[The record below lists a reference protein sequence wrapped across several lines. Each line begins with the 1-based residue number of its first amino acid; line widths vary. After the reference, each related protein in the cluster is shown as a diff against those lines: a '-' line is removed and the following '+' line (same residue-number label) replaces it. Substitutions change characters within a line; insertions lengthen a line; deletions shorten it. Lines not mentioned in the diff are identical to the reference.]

1 MKTKIYCVVED
12 ESCWIRAAY
21 SQFETA
27 MKMAKA
33 YHGVDETKHSIR
45 TIDFDFIDFDVIA
58 QHVEKKVLD
67 RERSS
72 VYNG

>member
-1 MKTKIYCVVED
+1 MKTKIFCVVED
-12 ESCWIRAAY
+12 ESCWIRGAY
-21 SQFETA
+21 SRFETA

-45 TIDFDFIDFDVIA
+45 TIDFDFIDFDIIA

-67 RERSS
+67 RARSS
-72 VYNG
+72 

>member
-12 ESCWIRAAY
+12 QSCWIRGAY

-33 YHGVDETKHSIR
+33 FHGVDETKHSIR
-45 TIDFDFIDFDVIA
+45 TIDFDFIDFDIIA

-72 VYNG
+72 